1 MFRAV
6 DYDDYSDSDES
17 ENMTSGEIEQ
27 LEIEKYTENLEKVML
42 FRDYLA
48 EYPEYNFIK
57 NILPG
62 DFFHLMEYSMN
73 MKEEELNKV
82 ISYLMIN
89 DEIRVI
95 FDRIYITLFNYYGSM
110 NMYKFVL
117 NTALCRIV
125 V

>member
-1 MFRAV
+1 MFRVV

-17 ENMTSGEIEQ
+17 ENITNEELEE
-27 LEIEKYTENLEKVML
+27 LEIEKYIENLEKVRL

-57 NILPG
+57 NITPG
-62 DFFHLMEYSMN
+62 DIFHLMEYSTN
-73 MKEEELNKV
+73 MKEKELNKV

-89 DEIRVI
+89 DETENI
-95 FDRIYITLFNYYGSM
+95 FDRIYITLFNCYGSI

-117 NTALCRIV
+117 NTAMCRIIV
-125 V
+125 

>member
-17 ENMTSGEIEQ
+17 ENMTIEEIEQ

-89 DEIRVI
+89 DEIKVI
-95 FDRIYITLFNYYGSM
+95 FDKIYITLFNYYGSK